1 MIDTFTFKE
10 DIKKGNLKSCYI
22 FYGTDEKIIE
32 ECINSIVDKVI
43 EHNFLELN
51 CEKFDGSSLESFDR
65 VINACQTLPFMS
77 EKRVVIVYRA
87 SFINDNSKDKS
98 KLSGEKQFK
107 NICSY
112 LKQIPKHC
120 ILIMYDVFKSKRDK
134 PGRKIYNIDKNACV
148 VNVGK
153 LKGRQFEN
161 RVQELF
167 NEKKKNIRK
176 FELRIFCS
184 IMEDIDFGTVKNEVE
199 KLCCYTYGRDI
210 TKDDIRKLFMKVD
223 DDDIFDLVN
232 SIANKKVK
240 QALNVLDELLYK
252 GVKISYILAM
262 VERQF
267 DMLLRI
273 KIELEL
279 KKDKKSIMKT
289 LKIRSDYAYSIMV
302 SQSKK
307 FTLKQLRRTLDL
319 CLNVEQRI
327 KSLSVDEKTEM
338 ELLIINTT
346 AA

>member
-1 MIDTFTFKE
+1 
-10 DIKKGNLKSCYI
+10 
-22 FYGTDEKIIE
+22 
-32 ECINSIVDKVI
+32 
-43 EHNFLELN
+43 
-51 CEKFDGSSLESFDR
+51 
-65 VINACQTLPFMS
+65 
-77 EKRVVIVYRA
+77 
-87 SFINDNSKDKS
+87 
-98 KLSGEKQFK
+98 
-107 NICSY
+107 
-112 LKQIPKHC
+112 
-120 ILIMYDVFKSKRDK
+120 
-134 PGRKIYNIDKNACV
+134 
-148 VNVGK
+148 
-153 LKGRQFEN
+153 
-161 RVQELF
+161 
-167 NEKKKNIRK
+167 
-176 FELRIFCS
+176 
-184 IMEDIDFGTVKNEVE
+184 MEDIDFGTVKNEVE

-289 LKIRSDYAYSIMV
+289 LKIRSYYAYSIMV

-307 FTLKQLRRTLDL
+307 FTLKQLRRALDL

-327 KSLSVDEKTEM
+327 KSLSVDEKTEI